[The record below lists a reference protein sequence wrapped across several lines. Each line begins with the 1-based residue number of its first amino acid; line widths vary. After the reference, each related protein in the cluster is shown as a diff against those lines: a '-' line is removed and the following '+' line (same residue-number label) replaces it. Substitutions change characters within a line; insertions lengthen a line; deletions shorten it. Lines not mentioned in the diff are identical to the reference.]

1 MWGWRGL
8 ASGLL
13 VGVPAILLSV
23 SFAETASLAG
33 EAKPHLHGLVIAQAE
48 TEATGDQDAA
58 AQAAEPE
65 AAEGTDDAAADDA
78 AAGEDAAGEGAA
90 VAFTEEFLNDR
101 AHQGLGKELWEST
114 CQHCHGSKAYPGKAP
129 KLRPSK
135 YTPEFVYDRVT
146 NGFRKMPAWKD
157 VFTDE
162 ERMNIVAYVLSDKFS
177 P

>member
-8 ASGLL
+8 ASGAL
-13 VGVPAILLSV
+13 VCLPALLLSV
-23 SFAETASLAG
+23 SLAEPWNAG
-33 EAKPHLHGLVIAQAE
+33 RGATPDSGGPHPIIAQAE
-48 TEATGDQDAA
+48 T
-58 AQAAEPE
+58 
-65 AAEGTDDAAADDA
+65 
-78 AAGEDAAGEGAA
+78 AAGGEPAPATAGEASEQTEQSADATASGDAAGGGEA
-90 VAFTEEFLNDR
+90 VAFTEEFLNDP

-129 KLRPSK
+129 KLRPGK

-146 NGFRKMPAWKD
+146 NGFRKMPPWKD

-162 ERMNIVAYVLSDKFS
+162 ERMNIVAYVLSDRFS

>member
-8 ASGLL
+8 ASGVL
-13 VGVPAILLSV
+13 VCLPALLLSV
-23 SFAETASLAG
+23 SLAETWNAG
-33 EAKPHLHGLVIAQAE
+33 GPYPIIAQAE
-48 TEATGDQDAA
+48 TETGTSGEQAPAAPGEASEQTGESADA
-58 AQAAEPE
+58 P
-65 AAEGTDDAAADDA
+65 
-78 AAGEDAAGEGAA
+78 AGEDTGEAEA
-90 VAFTEEFLNDR
+90 VVFTEEFLNDP

-146 NGFRKMPAWKD
+146 NGFRKMPPWKD
-157 VFTDE
+157 VFSDE
-162 ERMNIVAYVLSDKFS
+162 ERMSVTAYVLSKSFS

>member
-13 VGVPAILLSV
+13 VCLPALLLSV
-23 SFAETASLAG
+23 SLAETGNGRHEAMPASGGSHPML
-33 EAKPHLHGLVIAQAE
+33 AQAE
-48 TEATGDQDAA
+48 TGATGDQDAA
-58 AQAAEPE
+58 AQAAETEE
-65 AAEGTDDAAADDA
+65 AGDVVTSDDAAAQ
-78 AAGEDAAGEGAA
+78 GAA
-90 VAFTEEFLNDR
+90 VTFTEELLNDP
-101 AHQGLGKELWEST
+101 AHQGVGKELWEST

-129 KLRPSK
+129 KLRPRK